1 MFFVTLVELDF
12 SMIELSA
19 TFLIKEA
26 QLLAQFRQYFLRA
39 TISGFEEVR
48 GNFEKS
54 ERMVELT
61 FYVNNLEIFV
71 SSMTVFK
78 NLQCPE

>member
-1 MFFVTLVELDF
+1 
-12 SMIELSA
+12 MIELSA

-39 TISGFEEVR
+39 LTSGFKVVR

-54 ERMVELT
+54 EIMVELT
-61 FYVNNLEIFV
+61 FYVNNLDILV
-71 SSMTVFK
+71 SSITVFK
-78 NLQCPE
+78 NLQFPE